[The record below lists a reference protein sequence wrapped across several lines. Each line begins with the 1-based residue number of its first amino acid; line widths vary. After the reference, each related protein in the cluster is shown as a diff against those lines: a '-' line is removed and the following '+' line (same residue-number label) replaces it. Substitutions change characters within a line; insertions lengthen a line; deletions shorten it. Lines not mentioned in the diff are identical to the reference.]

1 MLIAE
6 RRLTTLVD
14 MLMILNATM
23 AAQAA
28 HCIARK
34 GLTAAIA
41 IIVRQEGTNITGVL
55 AVRIVI
61 GVNGIVS
68 SSGRV
73 CGQSHLV

>member
-34 GLTAAIA
+34 GLTVAIA

-73 CGQSHLV
+73 VGQSHLV